1 MLPSAAACR
10 HPLSETLQKRIRAH
24 EGNRSKRGFCCQL
37 VIGLCLPAGLL
48 TQGEWDY
55 DRQVRPLP
63 CGGAAGFPAV
73 PAFCA
78 AASGKPRISVGCQR
92 GGAYRYLHARP
103 CRGARLWAALVRCRS
118 AAALHAG
125 TGRCAPSPAHCCN
138 QMLCTLPATPLLP
151 LDRDMDVLRKEA
163 SAVLSTSLHPTS
175 YELLEH
181 IDSEAAFAG
190 GKVLFNVYV
199 K

>member
-1 MLPSAAACR
+1 MASTEVRLELVADSSSWWLRPPAGEPLNLQLLGAKQADALQRLLSQR

-55 DRQVRPLP
+55 DR
-63 CGGAAGFPAV
+63 
-73 PAFCA
+73 
-78 AASGKPRISVGCQR
+78 
-92 GGAYRYLHARP
+92 
-103 CRGARLWAALVRCRS
+103 
-118 AAALHAG
+118 
-125 TGRCAPSPAHCCN
+125 
-138 QMLCTLPATPLLP
+138 
-151 LDRDMDVLRKEA
+151 DMDVLRKEA

>member
-1 MLPSAAACR
+1 
-10 HPLSETLQKRIRAH
+10 
-24 EGNRSKRGFCCQL
+24 
-37 VIGLCLPAGLL
+37 
-48 TQGEWDY
+48 
-55 DRQVRPLP
+55 
-63 CGGAAGFPAV
+63 
-73 PAFCA
+73 
-78 AASGKPRISVGCQR
+78 
-92 GGAYRYLHARP
+92 
-103 CRGARLWAALVRCRS
+103 
-118 AAALHAG
+118 
-125 TGRCAPSPAHCCN
+125 
-138 QMLCTLPATPLLP
+138 MLCTLPATPLLP